1 MLDIGIYIQSPLLQ
15 KKTLEAPRNSI
26 FPIDQRK
33 GFVVGFF
40 PVFLL
45 QLFEPFLNENLYY
58 QKKKLYKLGNNTT
71 NMSAV
76 LNVALK
82 ALLITKMLFW
92 KALPTVSESQKASA
106 VQQIEK

>member
-40 PVFLL
+40 LVFLL
-45 QLFEPFLNENLYY
+45 QLFKPFLNENLCY
-58 QKKKLYKLGNNTT
+58 QEKKT
-71 NMSAV
+71 
-76 LNVALK
+76 
-82 ALLITKMLFW
+82 I
-92 KALPTVSESQKASA
+92 
-106 VQQIEK
+106 QIRQ